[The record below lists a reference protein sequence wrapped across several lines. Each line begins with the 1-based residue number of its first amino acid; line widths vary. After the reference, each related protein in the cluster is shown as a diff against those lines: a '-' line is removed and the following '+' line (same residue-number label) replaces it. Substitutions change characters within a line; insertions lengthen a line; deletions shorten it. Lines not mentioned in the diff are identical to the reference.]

1 MMKDLSGYKL
11 TFSDDFN
18 GRSISQTGAATKWS
32 DIRPEWRY
40 DANSDIGFGRS
51 SFVDAASGYDPF
63 KVANGVLTITAQPD
77 KTPYGYPGSWESGLI
92 HTRGEFAQTYGYFEM
107 RADMSDVKGAWD
119 AFWLMPVTPANNKP
133 GWQELDV
140 VEHYGR
146 YTPGVYSWI
155 HTTDYHPNPNET
167 LQVFSN
173 HPDQTQGF
181 HTYGMD
187 WNDKTIGFYYDG
199 QLMGTRATPSDMH
212 GPMYLLANLAVE
224 DGADPAGA
232 PLDMKIDYIRAYS
245 NDPNA
250 TPTTPPTTPTPTPTP
265 TTGLTLNGT
274 DAADRLSGQGGADVI
289 DGKGGNDALLGAG
302 GNDTIK
308 GGAGNDSINGGAG
321 ADSMSGGTGND
332 IYVVL
337 DTGDKVIELAN
348 EGVDTVRSGITHT
361 LSANVE
367 RLELIYSAAANG
379 FGNGL
384 DNQLTGNGAANQ
396 LHGGAG
402 ADTLDGKGGADVLF
416 GDAGNDIFRFTTA
429 PGAGNVDTIAD
440 FSNAAGNN
448 DTIHLENA
456 IFTALTK
463 AGALSAGSFAANAAG
478 VAQDANDFV
487 VYETDTGKLFYDS
500 NGSAAGGA
508 VQIATLANHP
518 VLTAADFWIV

>member
-1 MMKDLSGYKL
+1 MKDLSGYKL

-18 GRSISQTGAATKWS
+18 SRSISQTGAATKWS

-51 SFVDAASGYDPF
+51 SFLDAASGYDPF

-133 GWQELDV
+133 GWQELDI
-140 VEHYGR
+140 VEHYGK

-224 DGADPAGA
+224 DGADPAGP
-232 PLDMKIDYIRAYS
+232 PLHMQIDYIRAYS
-245 NDPNA
+245 NNPNA
-250 TPTTPPTTPTPTPTP
+250 TPETPPTSQVPTE
-265 TTGLTLNGT
+265 G
-274 DAADRLSGQGGADVI
+274 ADKLSGQGGNDVI
-289 DGKGGNDALLGAG
+289 DGKGGDDVINGMG
-302 GNDTIK
+302 GNDTILGA
-308 GGAGNDSINGGAG
+308 GGADTLWGNEGNDSLNGG
-321 ADSMSGGTGND
+321 GGSDVMYGGVGND
-332 IYVVL
+332 TYIVHDV
-337 DTGDKVIELAN
+337 GDKVVELAN
-348 EGVDTVRSGITHT
+348 EGFDLVRSGVTYS
-361 LSANVE
+361 LAANVE
-367 RLELIYSAAANG
+367 RLEIIYAANADG
-379 FGNGL
+379 YGNTL
-384 DNQLTGNGAANQ
+384 DNQLTGNAAANQ

-402 ADTLDGKGGADVLF
+402 ADMLDGKGGADVLF
-416 GDAGNDIFRFTTA
+416 GDAGNDIFRFSTA
-429 PGAGNVDTIAD
+429 PAAGNVDTIAD
-440 FSNAAGNN
+440 FANAAGNN

-463 AGALSAGSFAANAAG
+463 AGVLSAASFAANAAG

-518 VLTAADFWIV
+518 ALTAGDFWIV